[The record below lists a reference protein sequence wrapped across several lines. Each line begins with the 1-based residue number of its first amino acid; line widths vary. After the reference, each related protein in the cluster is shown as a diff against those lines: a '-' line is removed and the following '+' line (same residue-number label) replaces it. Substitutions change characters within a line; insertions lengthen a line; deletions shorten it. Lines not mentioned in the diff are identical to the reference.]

1 MRIGFIL
8 SQTFKGIRSNRVVV
22 ASLALVTFVSLM
34 FLGAASLLQTQ
45 VGNMKN
51 EWYDKVEVTAFMCPL
66 NPTTAQCAGGEATQ
80 DQIDAV
86 EAFLNS
92 DTMAPYVDEVYIES
106 KADALENFRE
116 IMEGTTWVD
125 AIDEDGMQVSFRV
138 KLVNPE
144 EFQIVAD
151 ELRGQ
156 PGVEYVIDQ
165 REQLES
171 IFSVLNGA
179 TVIAAVLAGTMIL
192 TALLLI
198 VTMVRLSAMFRQKDT
213 GIMRMVGASNGIIQT
228 PFVLEGV
235 FAALLGSLLSV
246 GTLYGAVRYFLDN
259 PASEETVRFVKLID
273 SGDVINLAPW
283 LVGGALVVTAL
294 ASYIALRRYT
304 KV

>member
-106 KADALENFRE
+106 KADALENFHE

-179 TVIAAVLAGTMIL
+179 TVIAAVLAGTLIL
-192 TALLLI
+192 PALLLI
-198 VTMVRLSAMFRQKDT
+198 VSIVRVSAMFRQKDT

>member
-34 FLGAASLLQTQ
+34 FLGAAALLQTQ
-45 VGNMKN
+45 VGNLKN
-51 EWYDKVEVTAFMCPL
+51 EWYDKVEITAFMCPL
-66 NPTTAQCAGGEATQ
+66 NPSTAQCAGGEATQ
-80 DQIDAV
+80 EQIEAVDAY
-86 EAFLNS
+86 LQS
-92 DTMAPYVDEVYIES
+92 DAMSEYVDEIYIES
-106 KADALENFRE
+106 KADALANFRE
-116 IMEGTTWVD
+116 TMEGTTWVD

-138 KLVNPE
+138 KLVDPE

-156 PGVEYVIDQ
+156 PGVEYVVDQ

-179 TVIAAVLAGTMIL
+179 TLIAAILAGTMIL

-198 VTMVRLSAMFRQKDT
+198 VTMVRLSAMFREKDT
-213 GIMRMVGASNGIIQT
+213 GIMRMVGASNSIIQT

-235 FAALLGSLLSV
+235 FAAFLGSLLSV
-246 GTLYGAVRYFLDN
+246 GTLFGAVRYFFDE
-259 PASEETVRFVKLID
+259 PDAEETIRFIRLID
-273 SGDVINLAPW
+273 SNDVISLAPW
-283 LVGGALVVTAL
+283 LVGGALVVTAS